1 VSQAAK
7 DRRDRAAAE
16 REAAQAGERRRERMV
31 RIIGA
36 VTVVAVVA
44 GIIGVAVIARN
55 SSESTI
61 ATDVPVADVNAAV
74 PTGVYGSDDELKY
87 GVPYGTATP
96 DAPVLEVWEDFQC
109 PACAAVEQANGDGI
123 AALAEEGKIQLVW
136 RPATF
141 LDRVNVGADPSV
153 ANSSTRAA
161 AAWACAIDLGKT
173 REYHDALYDNHPT
186 PEGSGYTDAQLATI
200 AEGAG
205 ITGADLETF
214 NQCVADGTY
223 LGWAANSGATFQ
235 EEGISGTPFGRLNG
249 VEVPTEILA
258 DPARLAALVDEAAQA
273 GSGDP
278 ASSPS
283 PAAS

>member
-1 VSQAAK
+1 MSQAAK

-55 SSESTI
+55 SSEST
-61 ATDVPVADVNAAV
+61 AAADVPVADPSAAV
-74 PTGVYGSDDELKY
+74 PAGVYGNDDPLKY

-123 AALAEEGKIQLVW
+123 AALAEAGKIQLVW
-136 RPATF
+136 RTATF
-141 LDRVNVGADPSV
+141 LDRVNVGGDPAV

-161 AAWACAIDLGKT
+161 AAWGCAVDLGKT
-173 REYHDALYDNHPT
+173 REFHDALYDNHPN
-186 PEGSGYTDAQLATI
+186 PEGTGYTDAQFTAI
-200 AEGAG
+200 AEEAG

-214 NQCVADGTY
+214 NQCIADGTY
-223 LGWAANSGATFQ
+223 LGWAANSGATFS
-235 EEGISGTPFGRLNG
+235 EEGISGTPFGRLDG

-258 DPARLAALVDEAAQA
+258 DPVALEQLVDEALAA

-278 ASSPS
+278 ATSPS